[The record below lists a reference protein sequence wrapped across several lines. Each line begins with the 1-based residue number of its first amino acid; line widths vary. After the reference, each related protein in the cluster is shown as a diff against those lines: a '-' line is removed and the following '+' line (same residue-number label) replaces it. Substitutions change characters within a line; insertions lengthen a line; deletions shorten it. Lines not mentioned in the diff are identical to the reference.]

1 MNKIWLIAANTYH
14 PRVRSG
20 SFLFLTLFLPILMVA
35 AGAVAVIFFE
45 NEVELGVVGYV
56 DQTGRL
62 AEVSN
67 INAGGTEFDLV
78 RLNDVKQAQSALS
91 SGQIEAYLV
100 IPQGY
105 FTGEPVIFYGETT
118 PGAELRQALERFLRL
133 ALWPEA
139 PEAIM
144 ARAENPAEVTFVS
157 LSTGTE
163 ISSGLG
169 LVVFFA
175 TPAILAILFAIAV
188 AFTTGQMGSAVV
200 REKEQRAMEMVI
212 TSLRPRDLVAGKVL
226 GMSLLALTQ
235 FGIWIAGALIA
246 LLIYTSGEADL
257 RGLVFPWRA
266 ALWGLLLITPGYLLF
281 AVLGAGV
288 GLIAGDNQQA
298 QQLAGL
304 LGILGFVPMWF
315 TAAWINQ
322 PDGAAAVTLTLF
334 PLTAAVTALLRMAFT
349 EVPVWQLSAS
359 FVLLVLSLWL
369 AIWVVARIF
378 RVTMLVYGQAIRPRQ
393 IWLALRRA

>member
-78 RLNDVKQAQSALS
+78 RLNDVEQAQSALS